1 MKRGTKDTH
10 SLCLVML
17 VGRKDG
23 RSRSASVGLLEEVGD
38 EVGLVRVVDAGNVEL
53 ELVAEPHQLVE
64 VYSDVR
70 LD

>member
-1 MKRGTKDTH
+1 
-10 SLCLVML
+10 ML

-38 EVGLVRVVDAGNVEL
+38 EVGLVRVVDAGNTEL

-64 VYSDVR
+64 VYSYV
-70 LD
+70 